1 MKLDT
6 AADNCKMSDPATN
19 ISPTSTHHVK
29 QLLASYARNAPLS
42 LTGPGSA
49 LEEQSR
55 LSSKYKFKLNDDV
68 SLSKVYPGDTSPR
81 PNGSSRPESVGGGGG
96 GVYEQLNK
104 QIMLQRERIMRQ
116 YQEQFLQAEK
126 ERERGRER
134 QLSGRSRQNSG
145 QERQGG
151 SQASQASHLSGEQIR
166 KLRENQKQQERQR
179 AEEERRLREGRAELK
194 DQSRPEPR
202 DQRDQ
207 REQRAGKSAFKSP
220 AGVPNAC
227 IPIMSSSDTSWSEL
241 EETSLDGEQ
250 ISCFNVGGEFRLCLP
265 QILNSV
271 LEKVSLQAINQACD
285 ELQIYCSTCSK
296 EQLQVLKDAKILPV
310 AAHQCGLITKSDAE
324 RLCSYL
330 LDKNPPRASVFD
342 PKSSPF
348 SFKVQHDCFG
358 RCEGLV
364 LPEAYTTPTARCIEC
379 LQCEGL
385 FSAQKFVCHAH
396 DNIENR
402 TCHWGFDSNN
412 WRTYIKL
419 SEDYTEEEK
428 ERHAKVMEDFKN
440 RYNTSNNAKRRQVGG
455 LSYFNLR
462 LMLRVGRWQN

>member
-1 MKLDT
+1 M
-6 AADNCKMSDPATN
+6 
-19 ISPTSTHHVK
+19 
-29 QLLASYARNAPLS
+29 
-42 LTGPGSA
+42 
-49 LEEQSR
+49 
-55 LSSKYKFKLNDDV
+55 
-68 SLSKVYPGDTSPR
+68 
-81 PNGSSRPESVGGGGG
+81 
-96 GVYEQLNK
+96 
-104 QIMLQRERIMRQ
+104 
-116 YQEQFLQAEK
+116 
-126 ERERGRER
+126 
-134 QLSGRSRQNSG
+134 
-145 QERQGG
+145 
-151 SQASQASHLSGEQIR
+151 
-166 KLRENQKQQERQR
+166 
-179 AEEERRLREGRAELK
+179 
-194 DQSRPEPR
+194 
-202 DQRDQ
+202 
-207 REQRAGKSAFKSP
+207 
-220 AGVPNAC
+220 
-227 IPIMSSSDTSWSEL
+227 
-241 EETSLDGEQ
+241 
-250 ISCFNVGGEFRLCLP
+250 
-265 QILNSV
+265 
-271 LEKVSLQAINQACD
+271 
-285 ELQIYCSTCSK
+285 
-296 EQLQVLKDAKILPV
+296 LKDAKILPV

-455 LSYFNLR
+455 LSFFNLR
-462 LMLRVGRWQN
+462 LMLRVVGGGWWQN

>member
-1 MKLDT
+1 
-6 AADNCKMSDPATN
+6 MSDTGSGGATTGGTN
-19 ISPTSTHHVK
+19 LSPSSTHHVK
-29 QLLASYARNAPLS
+29 QLLATYAKNAPLS
-42 LTGPGSA
+42 LTGPSA
-49 LEEQSR
+49 IEEQSR
-55 LSSKYKFKLNDDV
+55 FNSKYTKFKLNNDV
-68 SLSKVYPGDTSPR
+68 SLSKVYPSDVERSNGAINKD
-81 PNGSSRPESVGGGGG
+81 GSSNNFESNGQVNFDH
-96 GVYEQLNK
+96 LNK
-104 QIMLQRERIMRQ
+104 QIMMQRALRQ
-116 YQEQFLQAEK
+116 YQEQFMLVEK

-134 QLSGRSRQNSG
+134 QMSGRSRQNSG
-145 QERQGG
+145 QDRG
-151 SQASQASHLSGEQIR
+151 SHLSGEQIR
-166 KLRENQKQQERQR
+166 KLRENQKQQERIRQ
-179 AEEERRLREGRAELK
+179 EEERRIRESRSESKEGR
-194 DQSRPEPR
+194 
-202 DQRDQ
+202 
-207 REQRAGKSAFKSP
+207 GKGPAFKSSHGGP
-220 AGVPNAC
+220 SNQS
-227 IPIMSSSDTSWSEL
+227 IPIMSSSDSSWSEL
-241 EETSLDGEQ
+241 EKTNLDGEQ

-271 LEKVSLQAINQACD
+271 LEEVSLQAINQACD

-296 EQLQVLKDAKILPV
+296 DQLQVLKDAKILPV

-379 LQCEGL
+379 LHCEGL
-385 FSAQKFVCHAH
+385 FSPQKFVCHAH
-396 DNIENR
+396 DNVENR

-419 SEDYTEEEK
+419 SEDYKEEEV

-440 RYNTSNNAKRRQVGG
+440 RYNSSNSSKRRQVSDIIYTKINLICLYFCTSWTG
-455 LSYFNLR
+455 LRPKFIIN
-462 LMLRVGRWQN
+462 V

>member
-1 MKLDT
+1 
-6 AADNCKMSDPATN
+6 MSDPAAGTN
-19 ISPTSTHHVK
+19 LSPSNTHHVK

-42 LTGPGSA
+42 LTGPGGGQ
-49 LEEQSR
+49 LEEQAR

-68 SLSKVYPGDTSPR
+68 SLSKVYPGESSDR
-81 PNGSSRPESVGGGGG
+81 PNGGQ
-96 GVYEQLNK
+96 VYEQLNK

-116 YQEQFLQAEK
+116 YQEQFMQAEK

-145 QERQGG
+145 QERQTGG
-151 SQASQASHLSGEQIR
+151 GSHLSGEQIR
-166 KLRENQKQQERQR
+166 KLRENQKQQERLR
-179 AEEERRLREGRAELK
+179 AEEERRGRSEVKEGR
-194 DQSRPEPR
+194 S
-202 DQRDQ
+202 
-207 REQRAGKSAFKSP
+207 KSAFKSP
-220 AGVPNAC
+220 QGVPNTC
-227 IPIMSSSDTSWSEL
+227 LPVMSSSDTSWSEL
-241 EETSLDGEQ
+241 EETNLDGEQ

-364 LPEAYTTPTARCIEC
+364 LPEAYTTPNARCIEC

-385 FSAQKFVCHAH
+385 FSPQKFVCHAH

-412 WRTYIKL
+412 WRTYLKL
-419 SEDYTEEEK
+419 SEDCTEEEK

-440 RYNTSNNAKRRQVGG
+440 RYNTSNTAKRRQVSFTFFSTVREPVSCISLSGG
-455 LSYFNLR
+455 
-462 LMLRVGRWQN
+462 W

>member
-1 MKLDT
+1 
-6 AADNCKMSDPATN
+6 MSDSGSGTANAGTN
-19 ISPTSTHHVK
+19 LSPSSTHHVK
-29 QLLASYARNAPLS
+29 QLLATYAKNAPLS
-42 LTGPGSA
+42 LTGPSA
-49 LEEQSR
+49 IEEQSR
-55 LSSKYKFKLNDDV
+55 FSKYKNFKLNNDV
-68 SLSKVYPGDTSPR
+68 SLSKVYPGESLEKS
-81 PNGSSRPESVGGGGG
+81 NGSSNKDAGSSTPAFEPSGP
-96 GVYEQLNK
+96 VYEQLNK
-104 QIMLQRERIMRQ
+104 QLMLQRAMRQ
-116 YQEQFLQAEK
+116 YQEQFMLAEK

-145 QERQGG
+145 GG
-151 SQASQASHLSGEQIR
+151 GGSHLSGEQIR
-166 KLRENQKQQERQR
+166 KLRENQKQQERLR
-179 AEEERRLREGRAELK
+179 AEEERRTRDARHGGLETGPGPGGKPDTQGHRQGK
-194 DQSRPEPR
+194 QS
-202 DQRDQ
+202 
-207 REQRAGKSAFKSP
+207 FKSP
-220 AGVPNAC
+220 LAQN

-296 EQLQVLKDAKILPV
+296 EQLQGLKDAKILPV

-348 SFKVQHDCFG
+348 SFKIQHDCFG
-358 RCEGLV
+358 RGEGLV

-385 FSAQKFVCHAH
+385 FSPQKFVCHAH
-396 DNIENR
+396 ENVENR
-402 TCHWGFDSNN
+402 TCHWGFDSKN

-419 SEDYTEEEK
+419 SEDYAEEEI

-440 RYNTSNNAKRRQVGG
+440 RYNSSNSAKRRQVSKVF
-455 LSYFNLR
+455 L
-462 LMLRVGRWQN
+462 